1 MFVPKKTN
9 DENLDKHVKKEKKGK
24 KSQKLSAYLS
34 PTSLVP
40 FKKSWLSKASTNP
53 LKTLIFEFKT
63 HVNVSKEHFIPKQK
77 LTSIVTFIK
86 QKKQKNKKTKEKKL
100 KKNYIEQKTLI
111 YFPKP

>member
-1 MFVPKKTN
+1 
-9 DENLDKHVKKEKKGK
+9 
-24 KSQKLSAYLS
+24 
-34 PTSLVP
+34 
-40 FKKSWLSKASTNP
+40 
-53 LKTLIFEFKT
+53 
-63 HVNVSKEHFIPKQK
+63 VNVSKEHFIPKQK